1 MNTIDMLIA
10 EAKQTIIRPNLTN
23 ELLNRALED
32 LAYKAKAQ
40 GIAEVGNEI
49 QSLLGRELM
58 KCVEDD
64 I

>member
-1 MNTIDMLIA
+1 MNSIDILIS
-10 EAKQTIIRPNLTN
+10 EAKQSILRPNLTN
-23 ELLNRALED
+23 ELLNKALED

-58 KCVEDD
+58 KCIEED

>member
-23 ELLNRALED
+23 ELLDKALED

-49 QSLLGRELM
+49 TSLLGRELM
-58 KCVEDD
+58 KCVDED